1 MLRQHGIDPDRLIF
15 EIDEATLLRG
25 SSAAILAI
33 HRLSALGVRIALDSV
48 GVERSSF
55 DLVSRLPLCEIKVA
69 RSIVRQI
76 YASHGPAL
84 VGAILGLG
92 KGLGVNCVADG
103 VEDRLTWER
112 LRSMG
117 FDLVQGCYV
126 CRPLPAEDLAAW
138 IGSRRRLLAV
148 PAS

>member
-1 MLRQHGIDPDRLIF
+1 M
-15 EIDEATLLRG
+15 
-25 SSAAILAI
+25 
-33 HRLSALGVRIALDSV
+33 RIALDSV

-117 FDLVQGCYV
+117 FDLVQGS
-126 CRPLPAEDLAAW
+126 RLPAAPSR
-138 IGSRRRLLAV
+138 GSRRLDRLRRRLSAV